1 MIDSALPS
9 KNRELLLQS
18 SLLSVIQLNPNPSFA
33 QKKPWVTYLALCSD
47 DKDREVHNH
56 GKDDNQEDKWR
67 EASVMDPYC
76 RAEHQL
82 LTVCSNP
89 KENTK
94 EKSSYNPGKMFVLF
108 KADNLNATGF
118 HL

>member
-1 MIDSALPS
+1 
-9 KNRELLLQS
+9 
-18 SLLSVIQLNPNPSFA
+18 
-33 QKKPWVTYLALCSD
+33 
-47 DKDREVHNH
+47 
-56 GKDDNQEDKWR
+56 
-67 EASVMDPYC
+67 MDPYC